1 MHGSIRSLFIAIR
14 IKTLAASIC
23 PVLIGSSLAFQYDS
37 FSFNIFFFT
46 ISAALLIQIGTNFFN
61 DVYDFLKG
69 ADNQDRLGPQRAVQ
83 SDLVSPRMMIT
94 YGSISFLIAIFCG
107 VPLVVVGGWPILT
120 IGLLSIV
127 SGYLYTAGP
136 YPLGY
141 NGWGDIFVFIF
152 FGPIAV
158 CGTYYLQTYNVSSL
172 SVLYGICL
180 GALSTCLLCVNN
192 IRDVKNDKLAGK
204 RTIAVRVSPY
214 FVRCIFSLLL
224 ILVNILNIY
233 VYTKLFGSYFIFS
246 LLIIFLILSLKL
258 SLNIFSKDGREL
270 NDTLQEV
277 SLLIIFFTIIVLFN
291 NIL

>member
-1 MHGSIRSLFIAIR
+1 MYDSIRSLFIAIR
-14 IKTLAASIC
+14 IKTLSASIC
-23 PVLIGSSLAFQYDS
+23 PVLIGSSLALKYDS
-37 FSFNIFFFT
+37 FNFNIFFFT

-69 ADNQDRLGPQRAVQ
+69 ADNKDRLGPQRAVQ
-83 SDLVSPRMMIT
+83 SNLIAPKTMIV
-94 YGSISFLIAIFCG
+94 YGAISFLIAIFCG
-107 VPLVVVGGWPILT
+107 LPLVIAGGWPILI

-152 FGPIAV
+152 FGPVAV
-158 CGTYYLQTYNVSSL
+158 CGTYYLQSFNISSIPI
-172 SVLYGICL
+172 LYGICL

-204 RTIAVRVSPY
+204 RTIAVRVSPH

-233 VYTKLFGSYFIFS
+233 IYTKLPASYYIYS
-246 LLIIFLILSLKL
+246 LVIIFLILSLKL
-258 SLNIFSKDGREL
+258 SLNIFNKDGEEL
-270 NDTLQEV
+270 NDTLKQV
-277 SLLIIFFTIIVLFN
+277 SLLIIFFTIITLLNNVL
-291 NIL
+291 